1 MNTLTLISGQWMP
14 SRLRFPLLFLLPLLL
29 LAPALTGDARFLP
42 LAPVTQQPL
51 ASEFPLEAAAAE
63 VDANRVATDR
73 YFPLMSDEL
82 EVRRQLADGT
92 LPTWD
97 PRQGLGGPLA
107 GGSLSTPWN
116 PLRWPFLVL
125 APEVASGWHALL
137 TLVLGGLGMLLFLE
151 GRGLKFTA
159 AFLGVLAFQ
168 ASGYLVANLHYVMKV
183 DALVWAPWCL
193 WGVDLLFRGRR
204 NAGLMITAG
213 LGLSALAGFPP
224 VFLFVAAL
232 CLAWILVRALE
243 AIRVQA
249 ETPFWKRSL
258 GTALLF
264 FGLGLCG
271 GGAQLLPMAEAAAH
285 STRGPEEPAAIAAQ
299 SLPAAALATSVLPTL
314 FGLPTDARPAS
325 SDPITWWL
333 LGVEDVERGLA
344 ANRLEW
350 NLFAGITVL
359 AFVASAL
366 LSRPRQALFPL
377 AALACAWGL
386 AFDIPGL
393 QFLYGLPGT
402 NLGHPA
408 RAAAIGA
415 LALAW
420 LAALGFDALLEGWRS
435 ARLGALGVAF
445 AGLVLGLGLWF
456 VVEPSSFSEHLD
468 ATLPERFG
476 VDLETVRGFFS
487 PADAEQAAARVA
499 DAGLTL
505 ALFSALLLLI
515 AYFAGRLTV
524 RGGGVA
530 ICLLLVVE
538 ATVAGQPHTTPAYPG
553 ALPVFP
559 ASEAMDAIAAT
570 AGDGRLVRIDN
581 SPSGVGDVLRLA
593 RPNLPSVYGV
603 ADLTPYVAFPSKR
616 LAELWRELDADG
628 LYRGAPARITDP
640 ALLER
645 PLFDA
650 LRVRCVLATQ
660 PLDSPFL
667 AQRYAAD
674 EFYVYERT
682 GALEV
687 ARVVPQLVPED
698 EGTLA
703 RLAAPDHDFAAA
715 AFGPRAASPY
725 DESPFE
731 AGTLQLRRPSAS
743 RVDIGVVGTSGGFL
757 VVHEGWMPGWKATVN
772 GRDAEVLRLDHVYF
786 GVQVPPGNS
795 TVRLKYE
802 PWSLRI
808 GTLLSLI
815 GLSGALLLTRWRHG
829 RPRPE
834 AQAHARTTAR

>member
-29 LAPALTGDARFLP
+29 LAPALTGGARFLP
-42 LAPVTQQPL
+42 LAPITQEPL
-51 ASEFPLEAAAAE
+51 ASEFPIEAAAAQ

-82 EVRRQLADGT
+82 EVRRQLAGGT

-97 PRQGLGGPLA
+97 PRQGLGAPLA
-107 GGSLSTPWN
+107 AGSLSTPWN

-137 TLVLGGLGMLLFLE
+137 TLVLGGFGMLLFLE

-168 ASGYLVANLHYVMKV
+168 ASGFLVANLHYVMKA

-204 NAGLMITAG
+204 NAGLLITAG
-213 LGLSALAGFPP
+213 LALSALAGFPP

-243 AIRVQA
+243 AIRVQVEA
-249 ETPFWKRSL
+249 AFWKRSL
-258 GTALLF
+258 GSALAF
-264 FGLGLCG
+264 FALGLCG
-271 GGAQLLPMAEAAAH
+271 GGAQLLPTAEAAAH
-285 STRGPEEPAAIAAQ
+285 STRGPQEPAAIAAQ
-299 SLPAAALATSVLPTL
+299 SLPPAALATLVLPTL

-325 SDPITWWL
+325 SDPVTWWL
-333 LGVEDVERGLA
+333 LDREDVERGLA

-350 NLFAGITVL
+350 HLFAGITVL

-366 LSRPRQALFPL
+366 LARPRQSLFPL

-386 AFDIPGL
+386 VFDIPGL
-393 QFLYGLPGT
+393 QFLYGLPGM

-445 AGLVLGLGLWF
+445 GGLLLGLGLWF
-456 VVEPSSFSEHLD
+456 VVEPGSFSEHLD
-468 ATLPERFG
+468 ATLPARFG

-487 PADAEQAAARVA
+487 PADAEAAAERLV

-505 ALFSALLLLI
+505 ALFSSLLLLI

-530 ICLLLVVE
+530 TCLLLVVE
-538 ATVAGQPHTTPAYPG
+538 AAVAGQPHTTPAYPG

-559 ASEAMDAIAAT
+559 ASDGMDAIADA
-570 AGDGRLVRIDN
+570 AADGRLLRIDN
-581 SPSGVGDVLRLA
+581 SESGVGDVLRLA

-603 ADLTPYVAFPSKR
+603 ADLTPYVAFPSQR
-616 LAELWRELDADG
+616 LTDLWRELDPSG
-628 LYRGAPARITDP
+628 LYRGAPARLTDP
-640 ALLER
+640 TLLER
-645 PLFDA
+645 PLLDA
-650 LRVRCVLATQ
+650 LRVRCVLATH
-660 PLDSPFL
+660 PLESPL
-667 AQRYAAD
+667 LTERYASD
-674 EFYVYERT
+674 GFHVYERE
-682 GALEV
+682 GALGL
-687 ARVVPQLVPED
+687 ARVVPQLLAEGED
-698 EGTLA
+698 TPA
-703 RLAAPDHDFAAA
+703 QLAAPGHDFAAA

-725 DESPFE
+725 DGEFVP
-731 AGTLQLRRPSAS
+731 GMLQPRRPSAS

-757 VVHEGWMPGWKATVN
+757 VVHEAWMPGWKATVN
-772 GRDAEVLRLDHVYF
+772 GRDAEVLRLDHVF
-786 GVQVPPGNS
+786 LGVQVPPGNS
-795 TVRLKYE
+795 TVRIKYE

-808 GTLLSLI
+808 GTLLTII
-815 GLSGALLLTRWRHG
+815 GLSGALLLTRWRYG

-834 AQAHARTTAR
+834 ARLHARTAAR